1 MSKLPTPPDNP
12 VDVLSKEAAAMRQAA
27 EELSGQI
34 ATAEVQKGRL
44 LVMALAFENEV
55 RRLLT
60 EAGQQLEF
68 AFVPEH
74 LN

>member
-1 MSKLPTPPDNP
+1 MSKLPTPLDNP
-12 VDVLSKEAAAMRQAA
+12 VDVLNKEAAAMRQAA

-44 LVMALAFENEV
+44 LVMALAFENEAN
-55 RRLLT
+55 RLVS
-60 EAGQQLEF
+60 EAGEQLEF
-68 AFVPEH
+68 AFVPE

>member
-1 MSKLPTPPDNP
+1 MSKLTTPLDNP

-55 RRLLT
+55 CRLLT

-68 AFVPEH
+68 AFVQEH